1 MIAAGLIAMIAV
13 IWATPALR
21 DVAELLWLKL
31 QAAVRRGTLER
42 RPLSGSGA

>member
-1 MIAAGLIAMIAV
+1 MIAAGLIAMVAV

-31 QAAVRRGTLER
+31 QALFGARC
-42 RPLSGSGA
+42 LSTGPVLRS